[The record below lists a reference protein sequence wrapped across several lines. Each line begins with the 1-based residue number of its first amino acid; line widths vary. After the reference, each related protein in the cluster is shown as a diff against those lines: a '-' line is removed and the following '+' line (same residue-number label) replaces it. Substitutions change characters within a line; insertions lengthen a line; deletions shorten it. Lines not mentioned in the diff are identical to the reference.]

1 MSGQLTVG
9 VIGQTM
15 RGAYCQ
21 AYFTASSNAPA
32 VILTD
37 DPGAFADW
45 DIPPGVAVVAIDDG
59 GVALHQQLRRRIRR
73 RAIAWLRSGSGVG
86 ARAEKVIRRLRP
98 APRVEVTGGVGVD
111 SPPRSGLITQL
122 HTIHEASAI
131 GQIMVFD
138 VFDLPSV
145 LEFSDRTGV
154 PVVVR

>member
-1 MSGQLTVG
+1 VG

-15 RGAYCQ
+15 RSAYCQ
-21 AYFTASSNAPA
+21 AHFTAPGIAPA

-45 DIPPGVAVVAIDDG
+45 DLPPGVGVVVMNDG
-59 GVALHQQLRRRIRR
+59 TVALHQKLRRRLRR
-73 RAIAWLRSGSGVG
+73 RAIAWLRRGSVVG
-86 ARAEKVIRRLRP
+86 ARAEKAMRRLRP
-98 APRVEVTGGVGVD
+98 AHRAEMPGRVGAD
-111 SPPRSGLITQL
+111 APPRRGLITQL

-131 GQIMVFD
+131 GQIVVFD

-145 LEFSDRTGV
+145 LEFSDGTGV